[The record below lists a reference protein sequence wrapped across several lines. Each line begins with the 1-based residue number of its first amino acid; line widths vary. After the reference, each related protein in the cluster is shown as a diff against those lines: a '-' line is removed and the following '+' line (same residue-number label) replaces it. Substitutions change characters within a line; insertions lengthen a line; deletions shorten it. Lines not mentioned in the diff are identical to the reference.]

1 MPFLDPVDGE
11 EDVEDG
17 KRLKSASLWLRY
29 GVSLLTIGSVYAGF
43 SFFTPVLQ
51 DESGFSAN
59 MTSALLLL
67 YGIFT
72 LIGNFL
78 VGSIAQ
84 KSATVILLAGHVVI
98 FMAMMVI
105 YLFSEVKIATVVA
118 VLAVGLL
125 GVSMNPAL
133 VARVVQV
140 GGAGNMVTSVHT
152 GVITMG
158 VTVGTALSSLIIS
171 RLNGVASYSGL
182 VSAVLVV
189 MVSVL
194 TLISLSKKR
203 ENV

>member
-1 MPFLDPVDGE
+1 MDGE

-133 VARVVQV
+133 MARVVEV

>member
-1 MPFLDPVDGE
+1 
-11 EDVEDG
+11 
-17 KRLKSASLWLRY
+17 
-29 GVSLLTIGSVYAGF
+29 
-43 SFFTPVLQ
+43 
-51 DESGFSAN
+51 